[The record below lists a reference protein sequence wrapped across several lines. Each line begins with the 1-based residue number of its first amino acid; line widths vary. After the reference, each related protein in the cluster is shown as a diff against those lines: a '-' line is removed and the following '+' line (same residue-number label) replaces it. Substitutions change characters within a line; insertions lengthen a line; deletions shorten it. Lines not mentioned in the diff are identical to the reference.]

1 MGNPKNKA
9 KEEAIKTSQTLNK
22 GYSYAK
28 AGVQLNFTLNV
39 KSAVEL
45 KTFVELMAKATED
58 INEDIKNLE

>member
-1 MGNPKNKA
+1 MGNKKNNA

-22 GYSYAK
+22 TYSYTK
-28 AGVQLNFTLNV
+28 QGVQLNFTLNV

-45 KTFVELMAKATED
+45 KTFIELMEKATED